1 VIAAIDS
8 PEDSRLIY
16 IGHIVDRACMDKCFS
31 YANYEPS
38 SGQFLIRARPGSP
51 IATDSIEDSMSMQ
64 GGIYRVR
71 EQDLPINQIYQCEE
85 KDLYRLCMRE
95 LSAGEV
101 NTQSKE

>member
-1 VIAAIDS
+1 
-8 PEDSRLIY
+8 
-16 IGHIVDRACMDKCFS
+16 MDKCFS